1 VLEVEELESAEL
13 EVELDGVVE
22 LLDESEL
29 DESEPDEAVD
39 EVDESDVLEE
49 LEEPRASFL

>member
-1 VLEVEELESAEL
+1 MEELESAEL
-13 EVELDGVVE
+13 EVELDGEAE

-39 EVDESDVLEE
+39 VLDEPDAPVEP
-49 LEEPRASFL
+49 EEPRASFL